1 MKFTCP
7 GRGHPNQTTS
17 GAGGGKSGAA
27 LLRPEVWPSRLGTG
41 AHELPKSLLAG
52 TDQNRQRDGKRLN
65 GEDRATGQGSRGHG
79 GQSVGGV
86 TRWMGPAFRGLE
98 VSARPLCPAFP
109 AKALG
114 MWPEPGSSSIKHL
127 FWGTHVAGL
136 GPAPGLFCPT
146 HVPSQLLHRGG
157 GVRWLRAR
165 GRGCAGVADAAAEH
179 WPGSQT
185 AHVQRCKEGPGRL

>member
-1 MKFTCP
+1 MDVSLGPPFNPLQHLCSCTMRAGWASGFWDEVHLSRAGTP
-7 GRGHPNQTTS
+7 QPDHVWGRWRES
-17 GAGGGKSGAA
+17 WAA

-114 MWPEPGSSSIKHL
+114 MWPEPGSSSIKHS
-127 FWGTHVAGL
+127 FWGTHVVGL
-136 GPAPGLFCPT
+136 GPAPCGVLSYTRAFSAASPG
-146 HVPSQLLHRGG
+146 QG
-157 GVRWLRAR
+157 GV
-165 GRGCAGVADAAAEH
+165 VAE
-179 WPGSQT
+179 T
-185 AHVQRCKEGPGRL
+185 